1 MGNKSRINRG
11 QQRRQELREEAEDRQ
26 AHRQSISNE
35 EQVRRLNER
44 LGEDQGAS
52 KERVRLWHLIEEEKA
67 ESIRA
72 ERRRGKKNG
81 NQTE

>member
-11 QQRRQELREEAEDRQ
+11 AARKQQLREEAEDRQ

-35 EQVRRLNER
+35 EQVQRLNER

-67 ESIRA
+67 EQIRA
-72 ERRRGKKNG
+72 ERRGGKKNG
-81 NQTE
+81 NKTQ

>member
-1 MGNKSRINRG
+1 MGKSRTNRG
-11 QQRRQELREEAEDRQ
+11 AARKKQLREDAEDRQ

-35 EQVRRLNER
+35 EQVQRLNER

-67 ESIRA
+67 EQIPA
-72 ERRRGKKNG
+72 ERRGGKKNG
-81 NQTE
+81 NKTQ

>member
-11 QQRRQELREEAEDRQ
+11 QQRREELREEAEDRQ

-35 EQVRRLNER
+35 EQVQRLKER

-67 ESIRA
+67 EIKRA
-72 ERRRGKKNG
+72 ERRGGKKNG
-81 NQTE
+81 NQT